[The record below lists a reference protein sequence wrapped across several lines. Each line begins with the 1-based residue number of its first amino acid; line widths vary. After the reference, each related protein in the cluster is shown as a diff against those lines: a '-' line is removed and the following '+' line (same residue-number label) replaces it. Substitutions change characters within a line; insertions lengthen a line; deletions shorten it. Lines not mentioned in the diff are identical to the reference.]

1 MIGLLVMAYGGPD
14 RIEDVEPYILDVRN
28 HRPTAPALIAEMRA
42 RYARIGGRSPIL
54 ERTRAQASALE
65 NALLG
70 MGIDCRAWTGMRHW
84 HPYIGD
90 TLRSMEAADVRRA
103 VGLVMAPHFS
113 RMSIGAYVQ
122 KVQEAKTG
130 IEVRVIASW
139 HLMQEYLATVLE
151 LVERAAR
158 RFPEPVRA
166 RVPVVF
172 TAHSLPERILGEG
185 DPYATQF
192 AETVEALRAKLDGRA
207 CHAAWQSAAH
217 TGEPWLGPDAA
228 AILDNLAAAGEK
240 NVIIAPIG
248 FTCEHV
254 EILYDVD
261 IEYREHAAS
270 VGMRMERIDMLNDHP
285 LMMRGLAVRIRDEAR
300 RAGWV

>member
-1 MIGLLVMAYGGPD
+1 MAYGGPD
-14 RIEDVEPYILDVRN
+14 RLEDVEPYLLDVRHN
-28 HRPTAPALIAEMRA
+28 RPIPPALLEEMKA

-54 ERTRAQASALE
+54 ERTRAQASAIE
-65 NALLG
+65 STLLG
-70 MGIDCRAWTGMRHW
+70 MGVDCRAWTGMRHW

-90 TLRSMEAADVRRA
+90 TLRSMEAADVKRA
-103 VGLVMAPHFS
+103 VGVVMAPHFS

-158 RFPEPVRA
+158 RFPEPAGSRI
-166 RVPVVF
+166 PVVF
-172 TAHSLPERILGEG
+172 TAHSLPRRIVGEG

-192 AETVEALRAKLDGRA
+192 AETVEALRAKLDGRP
-207 CHAAWQSAAH
+207 CHSAWQSAAD

-228 AILDNLAAAGEK
+228 EILDRLAAEGEK
-240 NVIIAPIG
+240 NVILAPIG
-248 FTCEHV
+248 FTSEHV

-261 IEYREHAAS
+261 IEYRAHAERL
-270 VGMRMERIDMLNDHP
+270 GMRLQRIDMMNDHP
-285 LMMRGLAVRIRDEAR
+285 LMMRGLSVRIRDEAR
-300 RAGWV
+300 RAGWL